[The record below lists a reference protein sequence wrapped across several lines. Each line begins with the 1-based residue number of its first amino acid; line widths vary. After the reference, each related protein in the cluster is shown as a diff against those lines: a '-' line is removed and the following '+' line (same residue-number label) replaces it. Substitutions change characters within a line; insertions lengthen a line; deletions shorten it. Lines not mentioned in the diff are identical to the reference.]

1 MYNKEEISYKIRL
14 LINYLRHKFNINIF
28 TEKDEDG
35 YRQ

>member
-1 MYNKEEISYKIRL
+1 MYNKEEISYKIRV
-14 LINYLRHKFNINIF
+14 LINYLRYKFNINIF